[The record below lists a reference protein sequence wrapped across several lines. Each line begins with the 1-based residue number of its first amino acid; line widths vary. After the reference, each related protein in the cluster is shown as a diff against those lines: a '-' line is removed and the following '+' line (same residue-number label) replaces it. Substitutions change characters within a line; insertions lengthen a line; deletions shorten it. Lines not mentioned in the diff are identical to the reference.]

1 MTLRKICGLTDCFS
15 KNTRKKIRNLRN
27 LRISIWIASRRTLA
41 MTKKEPELSKPT
53 LLGKA
58 LRIAA
63 IILFGLTVVFS
74 LLAGIGTSCVAL
86 GAEKYASMRTLVPFK
101 FLYLIFVVLTI
112 AASLYGIRALIG
124 LVKNRPAAFKEA
136 LWALFACLALA
147 VAQVAASRLLRG
159 KSMPNDMRVY
169 ISLITLVVFLVLR
182 IPRIWSQAGIDGAG
196 GDTGSL
202 AAGASLFICGIAVLT
217 VQWWAGPTHTFD
229 GVNFADAWHVQLAV
243 LGWGLVVGSLAPLR
257 RIIRGRDRVEELP
270 TAMG

>member
-1 MTLRKICGLTDCFS
+1 
-15 KNTRKKIRNLRN
+15 
-27 LRISIWIASRRTLA
+27 

-53 LLGKA
+53 MLGKA

-86 GAEKYASMRTLVPFK
+86 GAEKYDSMRALVPFK

-136 LWALFACLALA
+136 LWALVACLAVA
-147 VAQVAASRLLRG
+147 VAQVVASRLLRG

-169 ISLITLVVFLVLR
+169 ISLLTLIVFLVLR
-182 IPRIWSQAGIDGAG
+182 IPRLWSQAGMGNPG

-202 AAGASLFICGIAVLT
+202 AAGASLFICGVVVLT
-217 VQWWAGPTHTFD
+217 VQWWAGPTHTWE
-229 GVNFADAWHVQLAV
+229 GVNFADVWHVQLAV
-243 LGWGLVVGSLAPLR
+243 LGWGLVAGSLLPLR
-257 RIIRGRDRVEELP
+257 KYVRGSVATEESA
-270 TAMG
+270 TSAVS